1 MAYQLGHIFTLHTS
15 ECRPAVRF
23 DTKRGGQCELQ
34 WRETQQ
40 KYESCLSLIDSN
52 EISLAQ

>member
-34 WRETQQ
+34 CRETQQ
-40 KYESCLSLIDSN
+40 KYESCLSLIDSD
-52 EISLAQ
+52 EIFLA